1 MLATVE
7 KAHGKRGNAVVKVTK
22 KVKTTISTTDTKAGL
37 KSKLEA
43 KFVGSEVTVTETS
56 RRRLVS
62 KSYDVT
68 IANLPKTTSTA
79 GFVDEVQA
87 VLPVGSTA
95 SAPEVKFVTTVT
107 TTLKEGTTP
116 AQAAKDAKADLKTI
130 EDDASAGFT
139 SAGQPKVTEGA
150 AAGPGDGRTSA
161 SALTMVLTLI
171 LGCFML

>member
-1 MLATVE
+1 MLNTL
-7 KAHGKRGNAVVKVTK
+7 KTTHKTRGKLEVKVTK
-22 KVKTTISTTDTKAGL
+22 KVKTTIKTTETATEVEN
-37 KSKLEA
+37 KLE
-43 KFVGSEVTVTETS
+43 KQFVGSIVTVVETS
-56 RRRLVS
+56 RRRLVE

-68 IANLPKTTSTA
+68 INNLPKTTDTA
-79 GFVDEVQA
+79 GFVEDVQK
-87 VLPVGSTA
+87 VLPGSTVT
-95 SAPEVKFVTTVT
+95 PPKVTFVTTVT

-139 SAGQPKVTEGA
+139 SGGAPKVTEGDKA
-150 AAGPGDGRTSA
+150 APGDGRTSA